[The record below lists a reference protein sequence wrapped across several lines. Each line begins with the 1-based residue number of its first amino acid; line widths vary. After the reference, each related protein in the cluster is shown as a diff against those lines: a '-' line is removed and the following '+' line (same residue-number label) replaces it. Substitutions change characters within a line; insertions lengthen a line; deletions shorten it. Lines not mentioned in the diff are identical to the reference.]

1 MESSTHNVTADS
13 RINIDTEAAA
23 TNHTITLSCL
33 SAGSQLV
40 MDGNGDL
47 NVEWFFRGRPV
58 NSSYSSSLG
67 SQSGAAVTFIQW
79 ENTLTMTSEDPW
91 ELIGTVQCEVRIAS
105 PTSAGQLDQAKS
117 AYIHVLAKG
126 WLY

>member
-1 MESSTHNVTADS
+1 MDSSN
-13 RINIDTEAAA
+13 
-23 TNHTITLSCL
+23 
-33 SAGSQLV
+33 
-40 MDGNGDL
+40 DL
-47 NVEWFFRGRPV
+47 NIEWFFRGRPV
-58 NSSYSSSLG
+58 NSSYSLG

-79 ENTLTMTSEDPW
+79 ENILTMTSGDPW

-117 AYIHVLAKG
+117 AYTHILAGG